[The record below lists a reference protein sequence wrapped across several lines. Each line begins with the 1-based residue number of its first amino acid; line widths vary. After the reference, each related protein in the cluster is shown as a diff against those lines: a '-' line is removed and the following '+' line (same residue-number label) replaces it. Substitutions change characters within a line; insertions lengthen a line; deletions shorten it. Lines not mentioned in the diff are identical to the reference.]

1 MADPRTGSF
10 PSPVFFQLLF
20 FLALDPPTLSVSTNT
35 WSPQQY
41 REKGTV
47 RKSCIGLGVPEG
59 R

>member
-1 MADPRTGSF
+1 MADLRTGSF

-20 FLALDPPTLSVSTNT
+20 FLALDPPILSVSMNT

-41 REKGTV
+41 QEKSTV
-47 RKSCIGLGVPEG
+47 RKSCIGLGVREA